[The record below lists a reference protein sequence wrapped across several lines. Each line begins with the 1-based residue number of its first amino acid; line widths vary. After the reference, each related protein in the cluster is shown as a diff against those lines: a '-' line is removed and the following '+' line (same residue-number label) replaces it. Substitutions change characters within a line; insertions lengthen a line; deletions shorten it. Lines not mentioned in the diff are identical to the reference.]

1 MRTSSLLLVVIV
13 LTLVPVTWAV
23 EHVMVESKDLQWEDV
38 SALPPGAK
46 VAVIEGLLDQATPF
60 ILQFKFPADCKI
72 PAHWHPS
79 IAHVLVLSG
88 TLNSILKVFVLDVL
102 LNRVV
107 AVSTDP
113 APDSAFA
120 LSFFGRPAG
129 QLPWSHCTIAATVAS
144 EEKCC

>member
-1 MRTSSLLLVVIV
+1 
-13 LTLVPVTWAV
+13 VTAPPFASPQ
-23 EHVMVESKDLQWEDV
+23 ETPKPIWE
-38 SALPPGAK
+38 
-46 VAVIEGLLDQATPF
+46 
-60 ILQFKFPADCKI
+60 QFAEAF
-72 PAHWHPS
+72 
-79 IAHVLVLSG
+79 
-88 TLNSILKVFVLDVL
+88 NSILKFFVLDVL

>member
-1 MRTSSLLLVVIV
+1 MRGKERNVIPIIILLLITF
-13 LTLVPVTWAV
+13 LGIPEPSRGQQPITLASNL
-23 EHVMVESKDLQWEDV
+23 H
-38 SALPPGAK
+38 
-46 VAVIEGLLDQATPF
+46 
-60 ILQFKFPADCKI
+60 
-72 PAHWHPS
+72 
-79 IAHVLVLSG
+79 
-88 TLNSILKVFVLDVL
+88 SILKVFVLDVL

>member
-1 MRTSSLLLVVIV
+1 MVSGSYLLRSASGLRSAATSLY
-13 LTLVPVTWAV
+13 
-23 EHVMVESKDLQWEDV
+23 
-38 SALPPGAK
+38 
-46 VAVIEGLLDQATPF
+46 
-60 ILQFKFPADCKI
+60 
-72 PAHWHPS
+72 
-79 IAHVLVLSG
+79 
-88 TLNSILKVFVLDVL
+88 SILKVFVLDVL